1 MKLIKY
7 IAIVFISSATIAA
20 LASWAVKKGLTRS
33 NVDFFGKMNAAG
45 DATKDA
51 NIIMVGSS
59 RTLVH
64 LDPAVI
70 DSVTGLK
77 SYNYGL
83 NAVTIRTCYN
93 IIHYA
98 LKMQPHAKWVVLNI
112 DYSMFGINADP
123 YQDPY
128 YYPFENSD
136 DSLIMTYTG
145 AKQWIHKLKLLDI
158 SMYDDITKYAAID
171 GFLRPGRKVPGM
183 YKGYLAHEKSNDFAA
198 PPPAEILH
206 SNTPFSKEGLAILQ
220 SVIDLCRHKQVG
232 LLLVLA
238 PYAKQYFPDKYIDN
252 FGAVIHS
259 VDSIAQFNGIPFAD
273 YTTMP
278 IAANENYFYNVN
290 HLNSAGAK
298 IYSLAVANSINSI
311 ASTPSGQ

>member
-7 IAIVFISSATIAA
+7 IAVVLVSSASIAA
-20 LASWAVKKGLTRS
+20 LASWAVKKGLRQS

-64 LDPAVI
+64 LDPAVM
-70 DSVTGLK
+70 DSVTGFK

-98 LKMQPHAKWVVLNI
+98 LKKQPNAQWVVLNI

-128 YYPFENSD
+128 YYPFENDD

-145 AKQWIHKLKLLDI
+145 AKKWIHQLKLLDI

-171 GFLRPGRKVPGM
+171 GFIRPNRNVAGM
-183 YKGYLAHEKSNDFAA
+183 YKGYLAHQKRNDFTA
-198 PPPAEILH
+198 PPAAEVQH
-206 SNTPFSKEGLAILQ
+206 SNTPFSKEGLTVLQ
-220 SVIDLCRHKQVG
+220 SLIDLCRQKKVR

-252 FGAVIHS
+252 FGTVIKS
-259 VDSIAQFNGIPFAD
+259 VDSVAQHNNIPFAD

-278 IAANENYFYNVN
+278 IAADENYFYNVN
-290 HLNSAGAK
+290 HLNSAGAE
-298 IYSLAVANSINSI
+298 IYSRAVAERIKSYIDK
-311 ASTPSGQ
+311 PSGQ